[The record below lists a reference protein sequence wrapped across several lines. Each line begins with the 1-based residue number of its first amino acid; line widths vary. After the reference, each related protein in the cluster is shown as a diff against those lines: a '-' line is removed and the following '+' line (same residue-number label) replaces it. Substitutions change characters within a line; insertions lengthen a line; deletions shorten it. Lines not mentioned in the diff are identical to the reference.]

1 MRKGIDKWILLVY
14 NVGEKYRK
22 DIFDMKLRN
31 FLGMPETMIENILRV
46 KGFCYA
52 VNDSYNYGWTKLIH
66 VGGEYVWEVT
76 VHCDL
81 NNYELSLNRTIY
93 QKSTKDFSHDQIKIN
108 IPKELIEEYSPY
120 KFIDWL
126 DETCEPYFNYSE
138 GN

>member
-1 MRKGIDKWILLVY
+1 
-14 NVGEKYRK
+14 
-22 DIFDMKLRN
+22 MKLRN

-108 IPKELIEEYSPY
+108 IPKELIEEDSPY

>member
-1 MRKGIDKWILLVY
+1 
-14 NVGEKYRK
+14 
-22 DIFDMKLRN
+22 MKLRN

-81 NNYELSLNRTIY
+81 NNCELSLNRTIY

-108 IPKELIEEYSPY
+108 IPKELIEEDSPY

>member
-108 IPKELIEEYSPY
+108 IPKELIEEDSPY

>member
-22 DIFDMKLRN
+22 DIFDMKLKN
-31 FLGMPETMIENILRV
+31 FLDMPETMIENILRS

-52 VNDSYNYGWTKLIH
+52 ANDSYNYGWTKLIH

-81 NNYELSLNRTIY
+81 NNCELSLNRTIC
-93 QKSTKDFSHDQIKIN
+93 QKSTKDFSHDHIKIN
-108 IPKELIEEYSPY
+108 IPNELIKEDSPF

-126 DETCEPYFNYSE
+126 DETCEPYFDYSE